1 MTRASQPE
9 IVSGKPAG
17 LPCTSG
23 TGTPGDDLMNP
34 NPKPATDPAHKN
46 PEAAGL
52 PEEVLKI
59 SIDEL
64 VPFLNDFFAAMD
76 AMRGPDSAPGD
87 AALPDAPAA

>member
-1 MTRASQPE
+1 
-9 IVSGKPAG
+9 
-17 LPCTSG
+17 
-23 TGTPGDDLMNP
+23 MNP
-34 NPKPATDPAHKN
+34 NPKPATDSAHEN
-46 PEAAGL
+46 PGAEDL

-76 AMRGPDSAPGD
+76 AMRGPDSAAGE